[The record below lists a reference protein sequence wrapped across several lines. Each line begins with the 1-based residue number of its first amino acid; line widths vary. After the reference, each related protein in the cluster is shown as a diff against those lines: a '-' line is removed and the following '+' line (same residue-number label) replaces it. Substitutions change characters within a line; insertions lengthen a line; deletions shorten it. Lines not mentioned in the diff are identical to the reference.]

1 MSATMT
7 QTRASPSLITSQVP
21 LVAGDVLR
29 AIDTPAVSPPPN
41 SSPPAAS
48 PTAPSAK
55 KGHRRTSSAASD
67 IAKAAGIDLDAV
79 SMAEA
84 RKVMSEEHKIL
95 GFRPPHGSFAAE
107 VQSVAAKH
115 PDRKPGAGPAVD
127 TSKLKEI
134 AREDALRILA
144 ERKSSPGTDTAV
156 LPTSSNGAKTPAHG
170 ADAKHAAPARHSPPE
185 PGLDLDKIS
194 ATDARVLMSHE
205 HRALGFRP
213 PPGSLA
219 AEAQAAAA
227 RHPDGDGTHLDDGAL
242 RAIAVR
248 DAERIKA
255 DRELALVG
263 DPAVNISAVDKDAA
277 REIVRAEAGA
287 LGHRPPRGSL
297 AAEAQSAGD
306 RHPAGASF
314 NPGRDRGELEGL
326 KERAREEG
334 ARLREEVM
342 GSDGQGVVN
351 GASYVDPTLAKDLQQ
366 NGAID
371 EDKADA
377 PAKVDS
383 AVETEPMTEERP
395 RVARTLAAAPL
406 KRQETTDSVEIV
418 GDVLAG
424 HLRVAAVT
432 NHALLRLCGGAAEL
446 PPPIPPRSIFKFT
459 FSLPVGS
466 GQASTA
472 GVVTA
477 YLSDI
482 SSARE
487 HNMSAA
493 SLAADINLVADG
505 ANVNRVAQAISF
517 TILYYDFLLTFPQEV
532 ERYWTGVRS
541 WASFFFFL
549 NRYMSV
555 VCYVPF
561 AYEFYADM
569 PEPLYHR
576 LLLAST
582 QCVAA
587 VLLMLRTYALY
598 NRNRKVMALLSSM
611 AAIGGAV
618 IVVWLLTTALWGRS
632 SLLSDTSRQWS
643 IASAPWDEHKSPDV
657 SPLVGCDL
665 RISIRQ

>member
-7 QTRASPSLITSQVP
+7 QTRASPSVITSEVP

-29 AIDTPAVSPPPN
+29 AIDTPAVSPPRN

-48 PTAPSAK
+48 PTTSSAK

-287 LGHRPPRGSL
+287 LGHRPPQGSL

-306 RHPAGASF
+306 RHPAGGSF

-334 ARLREEVM
+334 ARLREEEV
-342 GSDGQGVVN
+342 GSDGWGIVN
-351 GASYVDPTLAKDLQQ
+351 GASYADATPAKDL
-366 NGAID
+366 AID
-371 EDKADA
+371 EDKADAPDA

-395 RVARTLAAAPL
+395 RVARTLATAPL
-406 KRQETTDSVEIV
+406 ERQETADSVEIV

-424 HLRVAAVT
+424 DIK
-432 NHALLRLCGGAAEL
+432 L

-482 SSARE
+482 ARE

-517 TILYYDFLLTFPQEV
+517 TILYYDFLLTFPEEV
-532 ERYWTGVRS
+532 ERYWTGVWS

-598 NRNRKVMALLSSM
+598 NRNRKVMVLLSSM

>member
-7 QTRASPSLITSQVP
+7 QTRASPSLITSEVP

-115 PDRKPGAGPAVD
+115 PDRKPGGDAVD

-144 ERKSSPGTDTAV
+144 ERKSSPGTDPAA
-156 LPTSSNGAKTPAHG
+156 LPVSSTDPGAKANG
-170 ADAKHAAPARHSPPE
+170 ADAKHAAPVKHSPPE
-185 PGLDLDKIS
+185 SGLDLDKIS

-287 LGHRPPRGSL
+287 LGHRPPQGSL

-306 RHPAGASF
+306 RHPAGGSF

-334 ARLREEVM
+334 ARLREEEV
-342 GSDGQGVVN
+342 GSDGWGIVN
-351 GASYVDPTLAKDLQQ
+351 GASYADATPAKDLQQ

-371 EDKADA
+371 EDKADAPDA

-406 KRQETTDSVEIV
+406 ERQETTDSVEIV
-418 GDVLAG
+418 GDVLA
-424 HLRVAAVT
+424 
-432 NHALLRLCGGAAEL
+432 
-446 PPPIPPRSIFKFT
+446 
-459 FSLPVGS
+459 
-466 GQASTA
+466 
-472 GVVTA
+472 
-477 YLSDI
+477 
-482 SSARE
+482 
-487 HNMSAA
+487 
-493 SLAADINLVADG
+493 
-505 ANVNRVAQAISF
+505 
-517 TILYYDFLLTFPQEV
+517 
-532 ERYWTGVRS
+532 
-541 WASFFFFL
+541 
-549 NRYMSV
+549 
-555 VCYVPF
+555 
-561 AYEFYADM
+561 
-569 PEPLYHR
+569 
-576 LLLAST
+576 
-582 QCVAA
+582 
-587 VLLMLRTYALY
+587 
-598 NRNRKVMALLSSM
+598 
-611 AAIGGAV
+611 
-618 IVVWLLTTALWGRS
+618 
-632 SLLSDTSRQWS
+632 
-643 IASAPWDEHKSPDV
+643 
-657 SPLVGCDL
+657 
-665 RISIRQ
+665 